1 MQNKHPLQDLLEP
14 VIDGL
19 GFDVVRILTIGQ
31 ANPTLQIM
39 IERKDRKDIV
49 VEDCARA
56 SRAISEVLDEKDPIK
71 DRYSLEVSS
80 PGLDRPLV
88 TLEHFQRFAGSE
100 AKLETSVEVE
110 KRKRFK
116 GKILSVDDKNN
127 IHFDMDGTEY
137 VIPYENVAKAK
148 LIITDEMLKAYEQDL
163 PEEILAG
170 IQE

>member
-1 MQNKHPLQDLLEP
+1 MQNRHPLQDLLEP
-14 VIDGL
+14 VINGL
-19 GFDVVRILTIGQ
+19 GFDIVRILTIGQ

-49 VEDCARA
+49 VEDCAKA
-56 SRAISEVLDEKDPIK
+56 SRAISEILDEKDPIK

-127 IHFDMDGTEY
+127 IRFDMDGTEY
-137 VIPYENVAKAK
+137 VIPYENIAKAK

>member
-14 VIDGL
+14 VVDGL
-19 GFDVVRILTIGQ
+19 GFDLVRILTIGQ

-88 TLEHFQRFAGSE
+88 TLEHFQRFAGYE

-116 GKILSVDDKNN
+116 GKILSVDDKND
-127 IHFDMDGTEY
+127 IHFKMDGAEY

>member
-1 MQNKHPLQDLLEP
+1 MQNRHPLQDLLEP
-14 VIDGL
+14 VINGL

-49 VEDCARA
+49 VEDCAKA

-127 IHFDMDGTEY
+127 IRFDMDGTEY
-137 VIPYENVAKAK
+137 VIPYENIAKAK